1 LKFGIYGA
9 GSIGGLV
16 GARLLEAGHDV
27 HFIARGEH
35 LEALQTRGL
44 TVRSEVFG
52 IQTYKV
58 SATARAQDVGECDY
72 VLLGVKAHRLS
83 EIAPDAATLSGH
95 NTDYISTQNG
105 LPWWYF
111 HTVEGSNAPLESVDP
126 GGVIAQHISPERAI
140 GSAVYVSCS
149 LSEPGVISHLQG
161 SRIPIGEPSGER
173 TDRIKALSDA
183 LIGGGL
189 KAPIRA
195 DIRLELWSKLMGNAV
210 FNPLSALTR
219 KTMIEMV
226 ESNESRALMATMMAE
241 VRDVAS
247 AVGVHIAQSA
257 EKRIEAARA
266 VGRHKTSMLQ
276 DVERGR
282 STELDPILGS
292 VIELAARHHVDVPAS
307 QAIYAAAKLL
317 LSPS

>member
-1 LKFGIYGA
+1 MKFGIYGA
-9 GSIGGLV
+9 GSIGGFL
-16 GARLLEAGHDV
+16 GARLLDAGHDV

-35 LEALQTRGL
+35 LKALQTHGL

-52 IQTYKV
+52 NQTYSV
-58 SATARAQDVGECDY
+58 SATERTQDVGVCDY

-83 EIAPDAATLSGH
+83 KIAPNAAALTGDD
-95 NTDYISTQNG
+95 TVFISTQNG

-111 HTVEGSNAPLESVDP
+111 HRVEGSNTPLESVDP
-126 GGVIAQHISPERAI
+126 GGVIAQHIPPERAI

-149 LSEPGVISHLQG
+149 LPEPGVLAHTQG
-161 SRIPIGEPSGER
+161 LRIPLGEPSGER
-173 TDRIKALSDA
+173 SDRVKALSDA
-183 LIGGGL
+183 LTSAGL

-226 ESNESRALMATMMAE
+226 ECNESRALMATMMAE

-247 AVGVHIAQSA
+247 AVGVHIAQSP
-257 EKRIEAARA
+257 EKRIESGRAA
-266 VGRHKTSMLQ
+266 GRHKTSMLQ

-282 STELDPILGS
+282 SPELEPILGS
-292 VIELAARHHVDVPAS
+292 VIELAARHHVEVPAS

-317 LSPS
+317 FSST